1 MHKKRSHSAM
11 KECKTKQLTDC
22 NKKSFQSQKQ
32 NALFLLTFVNEMW
45 EKIQMWFAI
54 FKQAMKQE
62 DRAGKL
68 DQSLQ
73 KQICKFQGEK
83 PQKSL

>member
-1 MHKKRSHSAM
+1 MR
-11 KECKTKQLTDC
+11 
-22 NKKSFQSQKQ
+22 
-32 NALFLLTFVNEMW
+32 
-45 EKIQMWFAI
+45 EKVQMRFSI
-54 FKQAMKQE
+54 FKQAIKQA

-83 PQKSL
+83 RQKTLWI